1 MCAPSFFPGLVF
13 FHDDFHA
20 RPHPGHAHSC
30 WDGCKRNAFY
40 KARKTQADKA
50 QVQFDHG
57 EITAEMLEKS
67 QNDLLWA
74 TGGLATSIVNITEAV
89 EYAKRTH
96 QQEQAV
102 EYPDMV

>member
-1 MCAPSFFPGLVF
+1 MTFTPDLTPDMLIRAGMVAS
-13 FHDDFHA
+13 A
-20 RPHPGHAHSC
+20 TRS
-30 WDGCKRNAFY
+30 Y